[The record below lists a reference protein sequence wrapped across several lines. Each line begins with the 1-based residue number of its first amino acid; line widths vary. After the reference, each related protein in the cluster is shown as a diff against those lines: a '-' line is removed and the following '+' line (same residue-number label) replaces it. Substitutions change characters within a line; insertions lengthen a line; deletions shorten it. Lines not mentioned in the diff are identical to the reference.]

1 MRIRIEWLDHKKQ
14 SEIFAGIVARLF
26 RLKKYFFRCKNINY
40 PEKNPVI
47 LACYHGHQ
55 LGIYAYLQAGNKL
68 NVMVSKSKD
77 GDIIAA
83 GCEAVGLRTIRGS
96 QSRGGAG
103 ATLKSLDKLKAGES
117 VAITVDGPRGPKGVV
132 KKGVIEIAK
141 LSGVPIV
148 PFSWHSESLGFVR
161 FKKSWDNLAY
171 PINGIPTLGLYGDPI
186 YVPEDADDNTVELYR
201 QKLELELKIQEE
213 KAIKN
218 YKELMKSKTK

>member
-26 RLKKYFFRCKNINY
+26 WFKKYFFRCKNINY
-40 PEKNPVI
+40 PKNTPVI

-55 LGIYAYLQAGNKL
+55 LGIYAYLQGGNKL

-83 GCEAVGLRTIRGS
+83 GCEAVGIRTIRGS

-103 ATLKSLDKLKAGES
+103 ATLKTLDKLKAGES

-141 LSGVPIV
+141 LSGAPIV
-148 PFSWHSESLGFVR
+148 PFSWHSESLGFIR

-171 PINGIPTLGLYGDPI
+171 PINGIPSLGLYGDPI

-213 KAIKN
+213 KAIKD
-218 YKELMKSKTK
+218 YKKLMKTKTK